1 MAEKL
6 KVRAVG
12 SALVQDF
19 DRLDDGVRAYV
30 GRKFD
35 ASVGGWITAGDV
47 EVSARPEYLRALA
60 EGDLEL
66 VTPKK
71 EAAK

>member
-1 MAEKL
+1 MGEML

-19 DRLDDGVRAYV
+19 DRFESGVRAYV

-35 ASVGGWITAGDV
+35 ATVGGWVSAGDV
-47 EVSARPEYLRALA
+47 DVPARPEYLRALA

-66 VTPKK
+66 VVSKK
-71 EAAK
+71 ESAK